1 MTATVYNLSHNY
13 LPSAGVLQRSV
24 RGMTF
29 THVSVRTG
37 DMERSIQ
44 FYENHFGM
52 KLVNRRPIPANNAEI
67 AFLESEGV
75 PFRLELTWYKNQ
87 KKFEQAEYENR
98 VFDHLA
104 FTVQDMD
111 KIIKQLKADKVTV
124 TDEPYILGTSKIA
137 FIEDPDGTLIEL
149 IERK

>member
-1 MTATVYNLSHNY
+1 MSDD
-13 LPSAGVLQRSV
+13 
-24 RGMTF
+24 MTF
-29 THVSVRTG
+29 AHVSIRSS
-37 DMERSIQ
+37 DMERSIR
-44 FYENHFGM
+44 FYEHHFGM
-52 KLVNRRPIPANNAEI
+52 KLVSRRPIPSNNAEI

-75 PFRLELTWYKNQ
+75 PFKLELTWFKNQ
-87 KKFEQAEYENR
+87 KRFEQADYENR

-104 FTVQDMD
+104 FVIQDMD
-111 KIIKQLKADKVTV
+111 KTIDQLKGEKVTI